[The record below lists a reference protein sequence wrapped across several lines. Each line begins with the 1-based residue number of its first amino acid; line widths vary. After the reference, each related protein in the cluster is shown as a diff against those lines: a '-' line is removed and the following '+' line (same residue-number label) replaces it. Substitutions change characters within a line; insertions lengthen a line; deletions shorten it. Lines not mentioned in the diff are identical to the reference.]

1 MILKNRQDTALIIY
15 IFISILVLVFLNKA
29 LGIKQAT
36 VFDKYYSI
44 AVIVLISLYGIL
56 FCSKGVITLIKSL
69 VLIGVIL
76 SVVGCIVYYF
86 RNLNDIWF
94 SFEMDSYSW
103 LGISG
108 IVRFVFN
115 NIFGIL
121 LGLLLW
127 ILKNGLIRMVNK
139 R

>member
-15 IFISILVLVFLNKA
+15 MFISILVLVFLNKA

-56 FCSKGVITLIKSL
+56 FCSKGVIPLIKSL

>member
-15 IFISILVLVFLNKA
+15 MFISILVLVFLNKA